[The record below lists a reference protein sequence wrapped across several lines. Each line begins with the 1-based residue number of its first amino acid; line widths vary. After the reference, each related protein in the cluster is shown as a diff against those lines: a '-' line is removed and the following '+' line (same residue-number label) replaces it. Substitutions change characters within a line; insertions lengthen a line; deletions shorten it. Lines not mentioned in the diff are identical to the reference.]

1 MVSIFKR
8 KKAIETIND
17 PIFEV
22 ISSWADNTGEV
33 PLDSGYRNSAIF
45 SAVSLIAGDLASNRI
60 KSDSSKLEK
69 ILNDDPNDFTNG
81 HDLKQSLFTNLLLY
95 GNSFCYVDRSS
106 LNNAVIGFEFIPYG
120 NVRIEY
126 DTDDQDPRYYWAD
139 SSKRKGRIKNADI
152 LHFKLFPVRGVQGVS
167 PLQALHQQRNAMN
180 QADSMR
186 NNYFNMGYSKWHL
199 TLNAGAVDQEAKD
212 SVRNAFESSVTG
224 DNAGRTIVTDQTI
237 SVDPLNSNTD
247 TNIVKLITDV
257 QNASKKDIA
266 TVYGIPVDWLGI
278 ESEHSNAEQ
287 AKSFYVE
294 HALSNYM
301 AAITSELEF
310 KLGQHFEYDLSRLL
324 NTNVQAQSNMAME
337 QYNAGIITINEA
349 RKMMN
354 LEPLENGDERKDLV
368 NGN

>member
-1 MVSIFKR
+1 MSIFKR
-8 KKAIETIND
+8 KKAIEPIND

-22 ISSWADNTGEV
+22 ISSWADNTGET
-33 PLDSGYRNSAIF
+33 PLDSGYKNSAIF

-69 ILNDDPNDFTNG
+69 ILNDDPNEFTNG

-120 NVRIEY
+120 NVRVEY
-126 DTDDQDPRYYWAD
+126 DTDDQEPRYYWAD
-139 SSKRKGRIKNADI
+139 SSKRKGQIKNADI

-167 PLQALHQQRNAMN
+167 PLQALHQQRNAMKQSDN
-180 QADSMR
+180 MR
-186 NNYFNMGYSKWHL
+186 NNYFDTGYAKWHL
-199 TLNAGAVDQEAKD
+199 TLNSGAIDPEAKENI
-212 SVRNAFESSVTG
+212 RNEFEKANSGS
-224 DNAGRTIVTDQTI
+224 NAGRTLVTDQTM

-247 TNIVKLITDV
+247 AGIVKLISDV

-310 KLGQHFEYDLSRLL
+310 KLGQRFEYDLSRLL
-324 NTNVQAQSNMAME
+324 NTNVQAQSTMAME